1 MNIPIKQEDN
11 YTTINT
17 ISGFSGNGSIFN
29 KPTIPKIDY
38 NPTTFFEVGRYNNN
52 IQPTQFGTLFT
63 DNSNSN
69 YNTNNPINGN
79 DWLNNKML
87 SSNGDNRGAHY
98 KPNMWVPYN
107 LKDSQINYTSENSQT
122 FPYNTNSQFID
133 GSTRRVWDSFMFN
146 NINSSTSSLE
156 QVINQDISPRDRPQD
171 EPQYDDMNEDNN
183 YMEKEQQIA
192 IQQLV
197 DEMD

>member
-1 MNIPIKQEDN
+1 MNIPIEQEDN

-107 LKDSQINYTSENSQT
+107 LKDSQISYTTQNSQT

>member
-1 MNIPIKQEDN
+1 MNIPFKKTDT
-11 YTTINT
+11 YRTTNT
-17 ISGFSGNGSIFN
+17 DSGFSGNGSLFN

-38 NPTTFFEVGRYNNN
+38 NPTTSFEVGRYNNN
-52 IQPTQFGTLFT
+52 IQPTQLGTLFT
-63 DNSNSN
+63 DNTNSN

-87 SSNGDNRGAHY
+87 SSNGSGGNHF

-107 LKDSQINYTSENSQT
+107 LKDSQINYTPKNSQT

-133 GSTRRVWDSFMFN
+133 GSTRRVWDSFIFN
-146 NINSSTSSLE
+146 NINNSTSSLE
-156 QVINQDISPRDRPQD
+156 QVINQDITPQDRPQD

>member
-17 ISGFSGNGSIFN
+17 ISGFSGNGSLFN

-52 IQPTQFGTLFT
+52 IQPTQLGTLFT

-87 SSNGDNRGAHY
+87 SSNGGNRGNRY

>member
-17 ISGFSGNGSIFN
+17 SSGFSGNGSIFN

-79 DWLNNKML
+79 DWLNNKRL
-87 SSNGDNRGAHY
+87 SSNGSNRGNHY

-107 LKDSQINYTSENSQT
+107 LKDSQINYTTQNSQT
-122 FPYNTNSQFID
+122 FPYNANSQFVD
-133 GSTRRVWDSFMFN
+133 GSTRRVWDSFIFN
-146 NINSSTSSLE
+146 NINNSTSSLE

-183 YMEKEQQIA
+183 YMENEQRIA

>member
-87 SSNGDNRGAHY
+87 SSNGGNRGNHY

-107 LKDSQINYTSENSQT
+107 LKDSQINYTTQNSQT
-122 FPYNTNSQFID
+122 FPYNTNSQFVD
-133 GSTRRVWDSFMFN
+133 GSTRRVWDSFIFN
-146 NINSSTSSLE
+146 NINNSTSSLE
-156 QVINQDISPRDRPQD
+156 QVINQDITPRDRPQD

-183 YMEKEQQIA
+183 YMENEQRIA

>member
-1 MNIPIKQEDN
+1 MNIPIEQEDN

>member
-17 ISGFSGNGSIFN
+17 ISGFSGNGSLFN

-52 IQPTQFGTLFT
+52 IQPTQLGTLFT

-87 SSNGDNRGAHY
+87 SSNGGNRGNHF

>member
-1 MNIPIKQEDN
+1 MNIPFKKEDI
-11 YTTINT
+11 YKTINT
-17 ISGFSGNGSIFN
+17 YSGFSGNGSLFN

-38 NPTTFFEVGRYNNN
+38 DPTTSFEVGRYNNN
-52 IQPTQFGTLFT
+52 IQPTQLGTLFT

-87 SSNGDNRGAHY
+87 SSNGSNRGAHY

-107 LKDSQINYTSENSQT
+107 LKDSQINYTTQNSQT

-133 GSTRRVWDSFMFN
+133 GSTRRVWDSFIFN

-156 QVINQDISPRDRPQD
+156 QVINQDITPQDRPQDRPQD
-171 EPQYDDMNEDNN
+171 EPQYEDGNYNE
-183 YMEKEQQIA
+183 EEQIA

>member
-1 MNIPIKQEDN
+1 MNIPIEQEDN

-79 DWLNNKML
+79 DWVNNKML
-87 SSNGDNRGAHY
+87 SSNGNNRGAHY

-107 LKDSQINYTSENSQT
+107 LKDSQISYTTQNSQT

-156 QVINQDISPRDRPQD
+156 QVINQDITPQDRPQD
-171 EPQYDDMNEDNN
+171 GPQYDDMNEDNN